1 MNLVVCK
8 LLSCLVPPLLAANP
22 PTVVSASQSMTSG
35 PVLISWG
42 PPVAGGEEVTGYTI
56 YCTLGGMLV
65 NASVTAG
72 LHHVL
77 DLGGDLP
84 DDMIV
89 SIRAESAQLP
99 SELIT
104 ITVTTNITITH
115 SGSPTAGESYS
126 LECSVRGTSDPVTF
140 QWLEGPPDSRT
151 PLISDGSRT
160 INSDS
165 SLSQLQFSTLRA
177 SHGGI
182 YTCQATVRGVV
193 VEGNTIVEVIRK
205 YFHAM
210 YISEEILSVKL
221 ILYADSQG

>member
-1 MNLVVCK
+1 MCFLHLFVI
-8 LLSCLVPPLLAANP
+8 SCHCTKPSVYDIPSFFS
-22 PTVVSASQSMTSG
+22 VSVIITSSG
-35 PVLISWG
+35 P
-42 PPVAGGEEVTGYTI
+42 
-56 YCTLGGMLV
+56 
-65 NASVTAG
+65 
-72 LHHVL
+72 
-77 DLGGDLP
+77 
-84 DDMIV
+84 
-89 SIRAESAQLP
+89 
-99 SELIT
+99 
-104 ITVTTNITITH
+104 
-115 SGSPTAGESYS
+115 PTAGESYTM
-126 LECSVRGTSDPVTF
+126 ECSVSGTSDPVTF

>member
-8 LLSCLVPPLLAANP
+8 LLSCLVPPPLAANP

-42 PPVAGGEEVTGYTI
+42 PSVAGGEEVTGYTI
-56 YCTLGGMLV
+56 YYTLGSMLV

-84 DDMIV
+84 DYMIV

-104 ITVTTNITITH
+104 ITVTTNITITP

-140 QWLEGPPDSRT
+140 QWLEGPPDNRT
-151 PLISDGSRT
+151 QLSSDGSRT
-160 INSDS
+160 VNSNFS
-165 SLSQLQFSTLRA
+165 VSQLQFSTLRT
-177 SHGGI
+177 SHGGL
-182 YTCQATVRGVV
+182 YTCQTTVGGVTT
-193 VEGNTIVEVIRK
+193 EGNTVVVVSCK
-205 YFHAM
+205 CT
-210 YISEEILSVKL
+210 LSSLL
-221 ILYADSQG
+221 IYLFI